1 MGYNRQE
8 AKWLARDAMRGAR
21 PNPMLVT
28 LVYLLLTGV
37 LGSIVLSYVAA
48 PFEAAYFYLTETTY
62 SVEEIMTSIF
72 TFSRLG
78 LIFLMQ
84 FLLSLYNWVMGY
96 GYTSYCLRMARRE
109 GPSYR
114 NLLDGF
120 YHIGRSLGVGF
131 LTSLFTFL
139 WGLIGVAFYMVMV
152 MLSVV
157 SGLMF
162 PAMIGVVGMA
172 LWTVIVNC
180 RYRLAPYFLLDN
192 PEMGALEAI
201 RHSKSAMRGHIV
213 DLFVQ
218 DLSFL
223 GWTLLVPFTLGILS
237 FWLDPYMGAAQAN
250 FYNWVVYGSF
260 PGQPQSNSWQGP
272 YGNL

>member
-8 AKWLARDAMRGAR
+8 AKWLARDAMRGTR

-28 LVYLLLTGV
+28 LVYLLLTAV

-62 SVEEIMTSIF
+62 SVDEIITSIF
-72 TFSRLG
+72 TGERLG
-78 LIFLMQ
+78 LILLME

-109 GPSYR
+109 GPGYR

-120 YHIGRSLGVGF
+120 YHIGRSLAVGF

-139 WGLIGVAFYMVMV
+139 WGLIGVAVYMVMT
-152 MLSVV
+152 MLTMV
-157 SGLMF
+157 SGMMF
-162 PAMIGVVGMA
+162 PMMLGIVVMA
-172 LWTVIVNC
+172 LWTVFVSC

-192 PEMGALEAI
+192 PEMGALDAI
-201 RHSKSAMRGHIV
+201 RHSKNAMRGHIV

-223 GWTLLVPFTLGILS
+223 GWTLLVPFTMGILS
-237 FWLDPYMGAAQAN
+237 FWLDPYIGAAQAN
-250 FYNWVVYGSF
+250 FYSWVVYGAF
-260 PGQPQSNSWQGP
+260 PGRPQSGGWQGP